1 MLDSIRE
8 RSQSFVVKAI
18 LVFLA
23 LTFALFG
30 IGSYVTNQPEPAV
43 ALVNG
48 EEVSR
53 VQFDRA
59 VENERLRQEQ
69 QFGDF
74 YATLAADPSFNQRLR
89 QQVLDSLVNQKL
101 LEQFARDSGIRMSN
115 EQVKQAIRDYPAFQ
129 VAGQFDNDTY
139 RLVLAQNGLS
149 VDQFAENLRADLAR
163 STALEGILES
173 EFVLA
178 NEVEQIQ
185 ALLNQTRSGGYVTFK
200 LDDYKGQVELTE
212 EEINSW
218 YLANQNRFVVPEQVK
233 AEFVEIDAGALAE
246 AVEVDEA
253 RIREWYDNNRGNYE
267 TASQS
272 RFSHILF
279 EGDDA
284 EARARDVQQQLAAG
298 ADFATLAAQYSDDT
312 FSAEQG
318 GDLDFIEQGTM
329 DPDFEEAAFALTEIG
344 QVSDIVETTFG
355 FHLIQLTDRI
365 AGEVTPFEEVRD
377 SIMSDM
383 IDREV
388 KQQYYE
394 LQQQVAEQ
402 AFEIPDT
409 FAPIAEDTDLVVR
422 SADWFSRNSAPTALN
437 HPAVLAQVFDQ
448 DFIAE
453 GLNSDLIEVSDTQ
466 SIVVRVTDYQ
476 AETVKPLAEVQAQV
490 EQALL
495 QEKAQ
500 QLAEQAAADAAS
512 AVLAGETVELTE
524 ITAATRQNA
533 DYPAA
538 VLRTLFD
545 LNAPMSDLSTT
556 EVTNLGNGDV
566 ALVVLSEVAAG
577 TADESVTPQLREQ
590 LSGSQSQQVYA
601 ALLASLRA
609 QADIELQLGREAE

>member
-212 EEINSW
+212 DEINSW

-284 EARARDVQQQLAAG
+284 EARAQDVQQQLAAG
-298 ADFATLAAQYSDDT
+298 ADFATLAAEYSDDT

-524 ITAATRQNA
+524 ITAATRQSA

>member
-212 EEINSW
+212 DEINSW

-284 EARARDVQQQLAAG
+284 EARAQDVQQQLAAG
-298 ADFATLAAQYSDDT
+298 ADFATLAAEYSDDT

-422 SADWFSRNSAPTALN
+422 SADWFSRNSAPTAMN

-476 AETVKPLAEVQAQV
+476 PETVKPLAEVQAQV

-524 ITAATRQNA
+524 ITAATRQSA

>member
-48 EEVSR
+48 DEVSR

-212 EEINSW
+212 DEINSW

-284 EARARDVQQQLAAG
+284 EARAQDVQQQLAAG
-298 ADFATLAAQYSDDT
+298 ADFATLAAEYSDDT

-422 SADWFSRNSAPTALN
+422 SADWFSRNSAPTAMN

-476 AETVKPLAEVQAQV
+476 PETVKPLAEVQAQV

-524 ITAATRQNA
+524 ITAATRQSA

-577 TADESVTPQLREQ
+577 TADESVIPQLREQ